1 MQEKYSLLEKSYF
14 NLENSRAEKYQ
25 ELEEI
30 LKKKEEEKKH
40 LESIHNVYEKFDLKN
55 SDLFKL
61 RGLETKIIKSLE
73 VIKERKQISMKI
85 KS

>member
-1 MQEKYSLLEKSYF
+1 MQEKYNLLEKSYF

-40 LESIHNVYEKFDLKN
+40 LESIHNVYEKFDLNN

-61 RGLETKIIKSLE
+61 RGLETKIFKSLE
-73 VIKERKQISMKI
+73 AIRERKQISK
-85 KS
+85 